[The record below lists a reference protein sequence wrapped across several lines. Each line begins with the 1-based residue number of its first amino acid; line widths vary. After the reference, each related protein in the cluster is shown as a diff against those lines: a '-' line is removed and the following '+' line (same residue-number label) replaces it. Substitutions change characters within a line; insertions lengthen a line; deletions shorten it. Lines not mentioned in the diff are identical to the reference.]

1 MVRWVDIWQAN
12 IDKIDFQKGI
22 PSILNSKIYFK
33 SFFWFFLM
41 PVWMKKDRKETM
53 NDLMVA
59 NDLLVAILNK
69 ELFQNVTPKY
79 ASIQQ

>member
-1 MVRWVDIWQAN
+1 
-12 IDKIDFQKGI
+12 
-22 PSILNSKIYFK
+22 
-33 SFFWFFLM
+33 
-41 PVWMKKDRKETM
+41 MKKDRKETM

-79 ASIQQ
+79 ASIQ

>member
-1 MVRWVDIWQAN
+1 
-12 IDKIDFQKGI
+12 
-22 PSILNSKIYFK
+22 
-33 SFFWFFLM
+33 
-41 PVWMKKDRKETM
+41 MKKDRKETM